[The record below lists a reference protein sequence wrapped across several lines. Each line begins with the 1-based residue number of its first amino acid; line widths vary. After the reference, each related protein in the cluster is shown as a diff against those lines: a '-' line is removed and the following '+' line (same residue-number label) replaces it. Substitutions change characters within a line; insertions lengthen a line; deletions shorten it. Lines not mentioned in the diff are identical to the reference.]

1 MLGPDALSLVVKR
14 ADFITALAD
23 QPLEKRELTA
33 ELGYSRA
40 TVNRAVGELED
51 AGLVRDASA
60 GHEPTLAATLA
71 VEAYHEFV
79 ATETD
84 VLEATPMLAGLD
96 HDAAVAPEFLR
107 DAARFSAADA
117 GTYANFERVRES
129 IDDADVVEVVVAS
142 ERALPALDHW
152 QNALVGV
159 PDATVV
165 LDESLYE
172 SVRNE
177 HRSLSWLA
185 EQGVDVLAGDTPS
198 FTLVLARDDGVEAV
212 HALLYD
218 EDACGFGL
226 VRNDSA
232 AAMEWANAL
241 VESGRT
247 TAEAVGDAFE
257 SAPTVGPGTRK
268 RGGPSTSLPRV
279 LEAEGFVL
287 LSASYFETHESRDLA
302 TALRTGL
309 TLADVRDGLAIER
322 HAPDESASGSLTEA
336 LLERLDAGEDV
347 AVVGKPGAGKSTVCK
362 AVACEWNDSGH
373 GTAIYRASGQRQP
386 VESVASLRGFL
397 RERTDDV
404 LVVVEDAVRSEA
416 NAVLEVAAEY
426 ASTDDVQFLLD
437 ARDSDWS
444 ETRLLPVDA
453 AVRDYK
459 NDGVAVTSVSA
470 PDASECRRL
479 LDRYEAATGTTLDV
493 TGEELR
499 DSVGDATSVSGGM
512 FLLAHHICLRAD
524 PVSTAD
530 DVTPTPLV
538 EDVQQ
543 RIRALQQD
551 ASDVTMSTALLTQ
564 FLTVAELPVH
574 EEFVQAQTVDA
585 DVTTDAVLSALTGRQ
600 LVVDDDRGGLRTPH
614 NQWALAF
621 LMEALE
627 VLVDAPE
634 RLGDALANVFDLT
647 NADARAALDVRTRN
661 SPVLQRIAANP
672 TAWADDL
679 ADQLFAASEGSLEL
693 APYYGTFEN
702 PTFDLRDACS
712 ESTVFECGH
721 RRAERLSDAGD
732 LDAAAAAF
740 RSVLDAIDAHDDPS
754 RFDRQ
759 RANCLLV
766 LGSVLGRKGDLDA
779 YEDHVERALEIHR
792 ENDHEPGIAR
802 CHLGLGQI
810 EFRRGNYQ
818 RATEYE
824 EVGASMFDD
833 LGDLRR
839 KARCLESIAVD
850 KFHMGEHDSAETY
863 ARRTLDLRDDIGS
876 NYGIASCYMTLGRIA
891 ERRGRYEDA
900 MTHHRQSL
908 LAADTA
914 GTERWRV
921 IALNNLGNVAMLLG
935 RLDEAEAYFARA
947 AAHNES
953 VGEPMYDAIRN
964 ETLAEVAR
972 RRGDLDA
979 ADSHAERA
987 LDEALEAGVE
997 RVEATI
1003 RTRFGQLA
1011 LAREDHETAREELV
1025 AALET
1030 FRDISVDPWRLKA
1043 RINLA
1048 RVELAAG
1055 ALEAAAKHASAAEGL
1070 LDAEGSVAPT
1080 ALLSCVRGRISERRG
1095 DNERARECFAAA
1107 ESVVDEVSDPYVQA
1121 VVYQRL
1127 GASARR
1133 IGDEPSAIEHARA
1146 ALDLAEEVGAERV
1159 ATDARATL
1167 GNDAAPPPVDD

>member
-33 ELGYSRA
+33 ALDYSRA
-40 TVNRAVGELED
+40 TVNRAVGELAD
-51 AGLVRDASA
+51 AGLVRDTPA

-71 VEAYHEFV
+71 VETYREFV
-79 ATETD
+79 ATETE
-84 VLEATPMLAGLD
+84 VLDATPMLAGLD
-96 HDAAVAPEFLR
+96 HDAAISPELLR
-107 DAARFSAADA
+107 DAARFPADDA

-129 IDDADVVEVVVAS
+129 IDEADVVEVVVSS

-165 LDESLYE
+165 LDGSLYE
-172 SVRNE
+172 SVRSE

-185 EQGVDVLAGDTPS
+185 EQGVDVLAADTPS
-198 FTLVLARDDGVEAV
+198 FTLVTARSDAVEAV
-212 HALLYD
+212 HVLLYD
-218 EDACGFGL
+218 EDVRGFGL
-226 VRNDSA
+226 VQNASTA
-232 AAMEWANAL
+232 AIEWANSL
-241 VESGRT
+241 VESSRT

-257 SAPTVGPGTRK
+257 SAPKTAPARS
-268 RGGPSTSLPRV
+268 RHPSRSTSLPRV
-279 LEAEGFVL
+279 LEAEGFVS
-287 LSASYFETHESRDLA
+287 LSDSYFETHESRDLA

-309 TLADVRDGLAIER
+309 TLADVRAGLAIER
-322 HAPDESASGSLTEA
+322 RSPDESTSESLTET

-347 AVVGKPGAGKSTVCK
+347 AVVGQPGAGKSTVCK
-362 AVACEWNDSGH
+362 AVACEWDDGDR
-373 GTAIYRASGQRQP
+373 GTVLYRASGQRQS
-386 VESVASLRGFL
+386 VESVASLKGFL
-397 RERTDDV
+397 HERTNDV
-404 LVVVEDAVRSEA
+404 LVVVEDAVRPEA

-426 ASTDDVQFLLD
+426 ASADDVQFLLD

-453 AVRDYK
+453 AVREYK

-470 PDASECRRL
+470 PDVSECTRL
-479 LDRYEAATGTTLDV
+479 LERYEAATGTTLEV
-493 TGEELR
+493 TGEELL
-499 DSVGDATSVSGGM
+499 DSVDDASSVSGGM
-512 FLLAHHICLRAD
+512 FLLAHHVCLRAD

-530 DVTPTPLV
+530 HVTPTPLV

-543 RIRALQQD
+543 RIRALQEE

-585 DVTTDAVLSALTGRQ
+585 DVTTDAVLSALTDRQ
-600 LVVDDDRGGLRTPH
+600 VVVDDGPVGLRTPH
-614 NQWALAF
+614 NQWAQVF
-621 LMEALE
+621 LKEALE

-634 RLGDALANVFDLT
+634 RLGDALGNVLDLT

-661 SPVLQRIAANP
+661 SPVLQRIAAAP

-679 ADQLFAASEGSLEL
+679 ADQLFAATAGSLEL

-702 PTFDLRDACS
+702 PTFDLREACS

-721 RRAERLSDAGD
+721 RRAERLSDAGR

-740 RSVLDAIDAHDDPS
+740 RSVLDAIDAHDESS

-792 ENDHEPGIAR
+792 ENDNEHGIAR

-810 EFRRGNYQ
+810 EFRRGNYE
-818 RATEYE
+818 RATEHGE
-824 EVGASMFDD
+824 TGASMFDD

-850 KFHMGEHDSAETY
+850 EFHLGEYGSAETH
-863 ARRTLDLRDDIGS
+863 ARRALDLRQDIGS
-876 NYGIASCYMTLGRIA
+876 NYGLACCYVTLGRIA

-900 MTHHRQSL
+900 MTHHRRSL
-908 LAADTA
+908 AAADTV
-914 GTERWRV
+914 GSEQWRV
-921 IALNNLGNVAMLLG
+921 ITLNNLGNVAMLLG
-935 RLDEAEAYFARA
+935 RLDEAEAHFDRA
-947 AAHNES
+947 AARNES
-953 VGEPMYDAIRN
+953 VGEPRYDAIRN

-972 RRGDLDA
+972 RRGDLDSA
-979 ADSHAERA
+979 ESHADRA
-987 LDEALEAGVE
+987 LEEAREAGVE
-997 RVEATI
+997 RVEATV

-1011 LAREDHETAREELV
+1011 LAREDHETAREELA

-1030 FRDISVDPWRLKA
+1030 FRDIGVDPWRLKA
-1043 RINLA
+1043 RIDLA

-1055 ALEAAAKHASAAEGL
+1055 ALGAAAEHASTAEDL
-1070 LDAEGSVAPT
+1070 LDVDGSVAPN
-1080 ALLSCVRGRISERRG
+1080 ALLSCVRGRISETRG
-1095 DNERARECFAAA
+1095 DGERARAYFEDA
-1107 ESVVDEVSDPYVQA
+1107 ESVVEDVADPYVQA
-1121 VVYQRL
+1121 VVHQRL
-1127 GASARR
+1127 GSFAKRVD
-1133 IGDEPSAIEHARA
+1133 DESSAIEHAQT
-1146 ALDLAEEVGAERV
+1146 ALDLAETVGAKQV
-1159 ATDARATL
+1159 AADVRATL
-1167 GNDAAPPPVDD
+1167 ESNPSPPPTED